1 MAASDE
7 FLSNIALIECVKNCS
22 IMWDS
27 RIGEYK
33 DADKRTAKWTELAQK
48 FRLFGVSAGQHALSL
63 SVQYQHG
70 KHCCQ
75 LMFTDSNCC
84 QSAVND

>member
-1 MAASDE
+1 MAAGDE

-48 FRLFGVSAGQHALSL
+48 FRLFGVSALSL

-70 KHCCQ
+70 KHCC
-75 LMFTDSNCC
+75 
-84 QSAVND
+84 